1 MTRRTT
7 PRKRW
12 THLSASDR
20 LRLVAAVVRGET
32 LPVPQTL
39 TDIARMF
46 DVSRGTATR
55 IVSAVLKY
63 PRSNHDHRLDETNEQ
78 DQADHARRA

>member
-1 MTRRTT
+1 MTRRTNR

-12 THLSASDR
+12 TRLSALDR

-39 TDIARMF
+39 TDIALMF
-46 DVSRGTATR
+46 DVSRETATR
-55 IVSAVLKY
+55 IVSEVLQE
-63 PRSNHDHRLDETNEQ
+63 PRSNHDHSLDDAKNQE
-78 DQADHARRA
+78 DQARRA

>member
-7 PRKRW
+7 PRKPW
-12 THLSASDR
+12 TRLSESDR

-39 TDIARMF
+39 TDIALMF
-46 DVSRGTATR
+46 DVSRETATR
-55 IVSAVLKY
+55 IVSEVLQE
-63 PRSNHDHRLDETNEQ
+63 PRTHDHSLNDAHEQ
-78 DQADHARRA
+78 DQEAQARRA